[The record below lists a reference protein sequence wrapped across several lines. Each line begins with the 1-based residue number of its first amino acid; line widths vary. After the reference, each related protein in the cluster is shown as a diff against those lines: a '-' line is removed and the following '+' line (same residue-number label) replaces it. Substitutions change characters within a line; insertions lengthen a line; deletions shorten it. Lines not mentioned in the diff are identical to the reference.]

1 VCPEPK
7 TSFSVAPPLKYL
19 YGSLEVE
26 AEPGVHLAKR
36 RIAAN
41 IAKLPELVRKGAD
54 AG

>member
-7 TSFSVAPPLKYL
+7 TSFSVTPPLKYL

-41 IAKLPELVRKGAD
+41 IAKLPDLQSKPKD
-54 AG
+54 K